1 MNSLKNTFGKV
12 HLVDRAALARPNGHR
27 IVSPD
32 FASKWCDEVVAYCP
46 KCENEISAFFVE
58 SSEDCG
64 GYWSSFRSP
73 LSATNKSGECT
84 NKSGACA

>member
-27 IVSPD
+27 IVSPS

-46 KCENEISAFFVE
+46 KCENEISAFYFE
-58 SSEDCG
+58 PTEDCG
-64 GYWSSFRSP
+64 GYWSKFRSVRTP
-73 LSATNKSGECT
+73 ANKNGECT
-84 NKSGACA
+84 NKSGASL